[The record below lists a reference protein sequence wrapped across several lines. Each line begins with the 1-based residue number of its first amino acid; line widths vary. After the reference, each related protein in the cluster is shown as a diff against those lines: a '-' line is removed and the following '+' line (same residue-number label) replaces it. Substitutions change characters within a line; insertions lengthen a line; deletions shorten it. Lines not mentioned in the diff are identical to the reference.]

1 MKAATLRTYQTVHT
15 WTGLLAGF
23 ALFVAFYAG
32 ALTVFHND
40 IAAWQNPPWRSAVDA
55 DVPVDTLMQRVL
67 ARHPAARD
75 DFGIVLPTDP
85 SHAAYAYW
93 LEKGEEHFA
102 TASQVDAPTT
112 EAAGNELADFV
123 YALHDSLGLAE
134 PGLYVMGVVSVL
146 YGLALLSGILIHLP
160 HLVSDLFAMR
170 VGRNLK
176 RLWQDA
182 HNAIGVL
189 SLPFHVIFAVTG
201 ALFCLFTLTLAALNT
216 VAFDGK
222 LFDAFAKA
230 TQTTPTVIASGTPA
244 TMLPTSV
251 LIERARTQAL
261 ANGVTSFQPD
271 YLHFVHYGDRN
282 AVAEVRGLSQ
292 HTLGTYGTVALS
304 AHDGR
309 VLATHVGDRYS
320 LNGISYAALFGL
332 HFGSFGGRTVQ
343 WLYFIL
349 GLAGAFLF
357 YSGNLLWIESRRKRR
372 HLDQPRRTQVMA
384 RATIGVCIGS
394 CLAISGAFAATWIA
408 VRLGVEAG
416 MPQRIA
422 CYGLFLAACAYACV
436 RPIARA
442 TVELLWATAGLTL
455 LVAVVDL
462 AGNAPAMARDG
473 SPLAWS
479 VLGVDLVGIALGL
492 IFAGFARA
500 YARRARQG
508 DAHSVWALLAPKAS
522 GPRAEGKALS
532 TPSAPN

>member
-1 MKAATLRTYQTVHT
+1 MKTATLRTFQTLHT

-32 ALTVFHND
+32 ALIVFHDD
-40 IAAWQNPPWRSAVDA
+40 IAAWQNPTWHSVA
-55 DVPVDTLMQRVL
+55 DSEVPIDTLIQRLL
-67 ARHPAARD
+67 AAHPAARE
-75 DFGIVLPTDP
+75 DFGIVLPPDR

-93 LEKGEEHFA
+93 VEKGETRFA
-102 TASQVDAPTT
+102 TAGQVGAPRADAS
-112 EAAGNELADFV
+112 ENELADFV
-123 YALHDSLGLAE
+123 YALHDSLGL
-134 PGLYVMGVVSVL
+134 PVVGLYLMGIVSVL
-146 YGLALLSGILIHLP
+146 YGLALVSGILIHLP
-160 HLVSDLFAMR
+160 QLASDFFAMR

-182 HNAIGVL
+182 HNAIGVI

-201 ALFCLFTLTLAALNT
+201 ALFCLFTLTLASLNAI
-216 VAFDGK
+216 AFDGK

-230 TQTTPTVIASGTPA
+230 TETTPAVVASGAPA
-244 TMLPTSV
+244 SMLSTNA
-251 LIERARTQAL
+251 LIERARAQAL
-261 ANGVTSFQPD
+261 TSGVTSFEPD

-292 HTLGTYGTVALS
+292 HTLGTYGTVGMS
-304 AHDGR
+304 AHDGS
-309 VLATHVGDRYS
+309 VMATHVGERYS

-343 WLYFIL
+343 WLYFVL

-372 HLDQPRRTQVMA
+372 HLDQPRRTQAMA

-416 MPQRIA
+416 LPQRIV
-422 CYGLFLAACAYACV
+422 CYGLFLAACAYACI

-442 TVELLWATAGLTL
+442 TAELLWATAVLTIA
-455 LVAVVDL
+455 VAVTDL
-462 AGNAPAMARDG
+462 AANVADMSRAWT
-473 SPLAWS
+473 PLGWS
-479 VLGVDLVGIALGL
+479 VLGVDLTGIALGL
-492 IFAGFARA
+492 AFASFARA
-500 YARRARQG
+500 ATRRARSG
-508 DAHSVWALLAPKAS
+508 DANSVWSL
-522 GPRAEGKALS
+522 RAAAG
-532 TPSAPN
+532 